1 MATFPELEPAA
12 RAYDFGQFPLTEE
25 ASISAGTVRF
35 SHGDEP
41 ENYRLTL
48 GYIDL
53 TDAEA
58 DLIRQH
64 YQGQGGGY
72 RSFQLPSIIWRGHTF
87 SGNVAPYTT
96 LWRYV
101 APPAE
106 DHASGGY
113 VTMTVELGSDGTADD
128 ELALPPVYL
137 IMAGGAATGA

>member
-1 MATFPELEPAA
+1 MAAFPALEPAA
-12 RAYDFGQFPLTEE
+12 RAYDFGQFPLTEVP
-25 ASISAGTVRF
+25 SVSAGTVRF
-35 SHGDEP
+35 RHGDEP

-72 RSFQLPSIIWRGHTF
+72 RSFQLPSIIWLGHTF

-101 APPAE
+101 APPEE

-128 ELALPPVYL
+128 ELALPPGYL
-137 IMAGGAATGA
+137 IMAAGAATGA